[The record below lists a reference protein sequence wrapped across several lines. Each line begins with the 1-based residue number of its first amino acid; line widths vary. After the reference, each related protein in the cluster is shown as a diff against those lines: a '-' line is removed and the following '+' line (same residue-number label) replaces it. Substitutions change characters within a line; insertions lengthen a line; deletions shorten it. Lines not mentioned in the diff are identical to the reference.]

1 LSTSG
6 QTRQTGLKK
15 QGVAAH
21 LSLLLPSFVAVAVLG
36 TLSPSAARDYKVSGG
51 ITTGYEFYDRQY
63 EKEEVS
69 EKASDETGESTTTTA
84 TTTAATATTQ
94 KDDSYN
100 RLRVAPLIIVN
111 SSSARDE
118 LSFRYSPGFY
128 YDTET
133 SDHDID
139 HNLNAAYK
147 YSLTRHWQLKLTERY
162 LLTDKNIVDSNETE
176 SSTTTESQTTA
187 ENAEPLAD
195 NNGRRRYWTNDL
207 GFVSE
212 HTYLEDSLF
221 SFGYTFGVL
230 ENIDTAPESTY
241 ENYDRHSAQVS
252 LGHRFDSIW
261 KLTASGNYVRGLYD
275 TPAEEEETDSE
286 DASTNKDLS
295 EYRALTSLESRL
307 IEHNPLSLA
316 YSFAAI
322 DYDAD
327 DQATVALHDVTG
339 GWQWE
344 ISKEFTVNLGAGP
357 SFQKTEGQ
365 SGNWGYN
372 ANAKVRYALERGA
385 LELSANRGYA
395 IENFTGT
402 DENGLREFWQ
412 SRLGFDYTILEN
424 LSFKL
429 FTTYRNEDR
438 EEITE
443 RRLAQTE
450 VQTEAQTEP
459 QTQTQSDTSTV
470 TEAEAATETPPEEQ
484 EIITETA
491 VFNRQQY
498 GAGTSLGY
506 KFGQWYSMNLS
517 YNYLQ
522 QDSEQ
527 VDDSYDEHRLILSL
541 SVEKDLLNW

>member
-1 LSTSG
+1 MSTSG
-6 QTRQTGLKK
+6 QTRQIGLKK
-15 QGVAAH
+15 QGVASH
-21 LSLLLPSFVAVAVLG
+21 LGLLLPAFVAVAVLG
-36 TLSPSAARDYKVSGG
+36 SLSPSAARDYKVSGG

-63 EKEEVS
+63 EKEEVEKEEVS
-69 EKASDETGESTTTTA
+69 EEAGEGTTESTASAATA
-84 TTTAATATTQ
+84 ATTAATTTQ
-94 KDDSYN
+94 KDDTYN

-118 LSFRYSPGFY
+118 ISLRYSPGFY

-139 HNLNAAYK
+139 HNLNAGYK
-147 YSLTRHWQLKLTERY
+147 YSLTRNWQLKLTERY
-162 LLTDKNIVDSNETE
+162 LLTDKNIAETSSETE
-176 SSTTTESQTTA
+176 SSKTTETQTTA

-195 NNGRRRYWTNDL
+195 NDGRRRYWTNDL

-212 HTYLEDSLF
+212 HTYGEESLF
-221 SFGYTFGVL
+221 SLGYTFGVL
-230 ENIDTAPESTY
+230 ENIDTDPESNY
-241 ENYDRHSAQVS
+241 ENYNRHSAQAS

-261 KLTASGNYVRGLYD
+261 KLTASGNYIRGLYD
-275 TPAEEEETDSE
+275 NTTKEEATDGE
-286 DASTNKDLS
+286 DEITEKDLS
-295 EYRALTSLESRL
+295 EYRASTSLESRL

-322 DYDAD
+322 DYDD
-327 DQATVALHDVTG
+327 EEQATVTLHDVTA

-344 ISKEFTVNLGAGP
+344 ISKDLTVNLGAGP

-372 ANAKVRYALERGA
+372 GNMKVRYALERGA

-402 DENGLREFWQ
+402 NENGLREFWQ
-412 SRLGFDYTILEN
+412 SRLGFDYTLVEN

-429 FTTYRNEDR
+429 FTTYRNEDQ

-443 RRLAQTE
+443 QRVAQTE
-450 VQTEAQTEP
+450 VAADAEP
-459 QTQTQSDTSTV
+459 A
-470 TEAEAATETPPEEQ
+470 AETTAEEQ
-484 EIITETA
+484 QIITETA

-506 KFGQWYSMNLS
+506 KFGQWYSANLS

-527 VDDSYDEHRLILSL
+527 VDDSYDEHRLIFSL